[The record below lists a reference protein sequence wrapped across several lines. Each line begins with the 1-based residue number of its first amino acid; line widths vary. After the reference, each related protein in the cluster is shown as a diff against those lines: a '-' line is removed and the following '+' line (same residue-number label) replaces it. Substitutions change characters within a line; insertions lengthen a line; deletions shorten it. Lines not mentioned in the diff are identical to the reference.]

1 MKEKI
6 VTLLAVLMITISAI
20 PSVSFANDKGKV
32 ILINLNRTSLEDM
45 LSINNL
51 KDKVDKEGYVGLMNI
66 RGDKGT
72 NDRKSYASIGAGGK
86 ATLPSSE
93 YINFEEVNEA
103 NKEAYKALTGKNP
116 KKINDMSINY
126 SLVES
131 QENGS
136 YGSVLGSLGQ
146 TLTENNLKTAVI
158 GNSDTASNGE
168 VIKNRN
174 IALMAMDHFGRI
186 DDGNIDNINIKDT
199 SMPYGFRTDYDK
211 LKSETKELYD
221 KNDVIFVE
229 LGDTY
234 RLEGYKSYLNETTYE
249 DMKKNIFSYINSYLE
264 EVFNTVNE
272 NDTVYVMSTF
282 PTDIDYKDQKRLSP
296 IIKFENGSKGVL
308 TSATTR
314 RDGIIGNIDIS
325 ADILSKYNLAN
336 EYIVGKPFENID
348 KENNIDYLQHEYE
361 KMVSI
366 ANIRPAVVNT
376 FVGIVA
382 VAWVISI
389 VLLILRN
396 KIPINK
402 KVFSILKE
410 FIKLGLIIP
419 LAFLISPIFN
429 FATMQGIVLSL
440 IITTLVLYI
449 LGKILFK
456 NDIANM
462 GFVACITIIVI
473 VLDSIFGTRLMQNN
487 IMSYDT
493 MIGARYYGIGNE
505 YEGVVIGCSILALAT
520 LVNYKKIPN
529 YLVGVL
535 SLIILITTAYPKMG
549 ANVGGAISE
558 SIAFV
563 LLVLLVFDIKMD
575 FKKSIL
581 VGLSAVVIVLIFAF
595 LDITL
600 GSESHLGAFLEQIY
614 INGPSA
620 VIQTFARKIQMNID
634 IANGPI
640 MATLYVIL
648 ISTVAYFIFKPRK
661 LLKVIEEKHRYI
673 YKGFI
678 AMMVGCIV
686 TLLVNDSGVVAAST
700 AAIYMFIPLSII
712 SINMLIFKDEI

>member
-296 IIKFENGSKGVL
+296 IIKFENSSKGVL
-308 TSATTR
+308 TSA
-314 RDGIIGNIDIS
+314 
-325 ADILSKYNLAN
+325 
-336 EYIVGKPFENID
+336 
-348 KENNIDYLQHEYE
+348 
-361 KMVSI
+361 
-366 ANIRPAVVNT
+366 
-376 FVGIVA
+376 
-382 VAWVISI
+382 
-389 VLLILRN
+389 
-396 KIPINK
+396 
-402 KVFSILKE
+402 
-410 FIKLGLIIP
+410 
-419 LAFLISPIFN
+419 
-429 FATMQGIVLSL
+429 
-440 IITTLVLYI
+440 
-449 LGKILFK
+449 
-456 NDIANM
+456 
-462 GFVACITIIVI
+462 
-473 VLDSIFGTRLMQNN
+473 
-487 IMSYDT
+487 
-493 MIGARYYGIGNE
+493 
-505 YEGVVIGCSILALAT
+505 
-520 LVNYKKIPN
+520 
-529 YLVGVL
+529 
-535 SLIILITTAYPKMG
+535 
-549 ANVGGAISE
+549 
-558 SIAFV
+558 
-563 LLVLLVFDIKMD
+563 
-575 FKKSIL
+575 
-581 VGLSAVVIVLIFAF
+581 
-595 LDITL
+595 
-600 GSESHLGAFLEQIY
+600 
-614 INGPSA
+614 
-620 VIQTFARKIQMNID
+620 
-634 IANGPI
+634 
-640 MATLYVIL
+640 
-648 ISTVAYFIFKPRK
+648 
-661 LLKVIEEKHRYI
+661 
-673 YKGFI
+673 
-678 AMMVGCIV
+678 
-686 TLLVNDSGVVAAST
+686 
-700 AAIYMFIPLSII
+700 
-712 SINMLIFKDEI
+712 

>member
-1 MKEKI
+1 
-6 VTLLAVLMITISAI
+6 
-20 PSVSFANDKGKV
+20 
-32 ILINLNRTSLEDM
+32 
-45 LSINNL
+45 
-51 KDKVDKEGYVGLMNI
+51 
-66 RGDKGT
+66 
-72 NDRKSYASIGAGGK
+72 
-86 ATLPSSE
+86 
-93 YINFEEVNEA
+93 
-103 NKEAYKALTGKNP
+103 
-116 KKINDMSINY
+116 
-126 SLVES
+126 
-131 QENGS
+131 
-136 YGSVLGSLGQ
+136 
-146 TLTENNLKTAVI
+146 
-158 GNSDTASNGE
+158 
-168 VIKNRN
+168 
-174 IALMAMDHFGRI
+174 
-186 DDGNIDNINIKDT
+186 
-199 SMPYGFRTDYDK
+199 
-211 LKSETKELYD
+211 
-221 KNDVIFVE
+221 
-229 LGDTY
+229 
-234 RLEGYKSYLNETTYE
+234 
-249 DMKKNIFSYINSYLE
+249 
-264 EVFNTVNE
+264 
-272 NDTVYVMSTF
+272 
-282 PTDIDYKDQKRLSP
+282 
-296 IIKFENGSKGVL
+296 
-308 TSATTR
+308 
-314 RDGIIGNIDIS
+314 
-325 ADILSKYNLAN
+325 
-336 EYIVGKPFENID
+336 
-348 KENNIDYLQHEYE
+348 
-361 KMVSI
+361 
-366 ANIRPAVVNT
+366 
-376 FVGIVA
+376 
-382 VAWVISI
+382 
-389 VLLILRN
+389 
-396 KIPINK
+396 
-402 KVFSILKE
+402 
-410 FIKLGLIIP
+410 
-419 LAFLISPIFN
+419 
-429 FATMQGIVLSL
+429 SL

-520 LVNYKKIPN
+520 LVNYKKIPK
-529 YLVGVL
+529 YLVGIL

>member
-1 MKEKI
+1 
-6 VTLLAVLMITISAI
+6 
-20 PSVSFANDKGKV
+20 
-32 ILINLNRTSLEDM
+32 
-45 LSINNL
+45 
-51 KDKVDKEGYVGLMNI
+51 
-66 RGDKGT
+66 
-72 NDRKSYASIGAGGK
+72 
-86 ATLPSSE
+86 
-93 YINFEEVNEA
+93 
-103 NKEAYKALTGKNP
+103 
-116 KKINDMSINY
+116 
-126 SLVES
+126 
-131 QENGS
+131 
-136 YGSVLGSLGQ
+136 
-146 TLTENNLKTAVI
+146 
-158 GNSDTASNGE
+158 
-168 VIKNRN
+168 
-174 IALMAMDHFGRI
+174 
-186 DDGNIDNINIKDT
+186 
-199 SMPYGFRTDYDK
+199 
-211 LKSETKELYD
+211 
-221 KNDVIFVE
+221 
-229 LGDTY
+229 
-234 RLEGYKSYLNETTYE
+234 
-249 DMKKNIFSYINSYLE
+249 
-264 EVFNTVNE
+264 
-272 NDTVYVMSTF
+272 
-282 PTDIDYKDQKRLSP
+282 
-296 IIKFENGSKGVL
+296 
-308 TSATTR
+308 TR